1 MLDVLFFVG
10 FVVVLLLFLVLIE
23 AFRFNIEVDNIDLSG
38 DDGEA
43 FIQMFQQGLRNSC
56 WNDAKE
62 D

>member
-23 AFRFNIEVDNIDLSG
+23 AFRFDIQLEIDLN
-38 DDGEA
+38 GEEGED